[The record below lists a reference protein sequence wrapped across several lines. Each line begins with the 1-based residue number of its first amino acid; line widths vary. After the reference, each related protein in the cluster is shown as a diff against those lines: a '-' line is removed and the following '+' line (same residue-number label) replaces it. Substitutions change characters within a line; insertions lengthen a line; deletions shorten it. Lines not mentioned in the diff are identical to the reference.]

1 MKYLIAIHMLLALVW
16 GAAAVAVFR
25 KMTMKSWQD
34 LLDSL
39 STSGGNVVTLF
50 MCSAMTGGLWV
61 WMANHMHGSDL
72 TTAAGQIFS
81 GFTGAL
87 LQAQKGNS
95 SLQQM
100 VDRASIAPKIEV
112 PKP

>member
-1 MKYLIAIHMLLALVW
+1 
-16 GAAAVAVFR
+16 
-25 KMTMKSWQD
+25 MKSWQD
-34 LLDSL
+34 FLDSL

-50 MCSAMTGGLWV
+50 VCSGMTGFLWI

-95 SLQQM
+95 SRQQM
-100 VDRASIAPKIEV
+100 VDRAAAGGPSKDGSPPPPVEEPKT
-112 PKP
+112 P